1 MIVLNATWQRVALGA
16 LLVLLLIPVVAI
28 MAPALPILIWRPE
41 GREFVL
47 ALFDKVTELARA
59 LVPRDD
65 SNDKAVEGEGLKL
78 APADQKSVESAAS

>member
-47 ALFDKVTELARA
+47 ALFDKTTELARA
-59 LVPRDD
+59 LVPRNDGG
-65 SNDKAVEGEGLKL
+65 DKAVEGEGLKL
-78 APADQKSVESAAS
+78 APADQKSVGSAAS